1 MLRPLVLPLVRPLV
15 LSLSLLTVAALPAWA
30 AADPAQPVT
39 LSTPAPGQNNFLT
52 SDASSDLPN
61 DLPPDLPGATVPE
74 GSSLALALLAMLLL
88 GSTTYRLKAGY
99 RSQKQ
104 AP

>member
-1 MLRPLVLPLVRPLV
+1 MLRPLL

-30 AADPAQPVT
+30 AADPTQPVT

-61 DLPPDLPGATVPE
+61 DLPPDPPGATVPE
-74 GSSLALALLAMLLL
+74 GSSLALVLLAMVLL
-88 GSTTYRLKAGY
+88 GSTTHSLRAGY
-99 RSQKQ
+99 RSQKR